1 MKAALIKKNNLNSI
15 KYKKRTICKKKTA
28 EKQTLM
34 ETQKETGATV
44 VCQEA
49 GVKSSPSNVELVG
62 VCSLSCSD
70 GTEAHVS

>member
-1 MKAALIKKNNLNSI
+1 
-15 KYKKRTICKKKTA
+15 
-28 EKQTLM
+28 M

-62 VCSLSCSD
+62 VCSLSCGD